1 MKSLRQNILHNIFRY
16 HFAVV
21 ASLATGCEEFISI
34 DPPKTEI
41 VSETVFTDDG
51 SANSAISGIYSLMM
65 TNQSFTRAGMEEFAG
80 LLSDE
85 LTNYATRADQVQFY
99 QNAVSPQNGYVQGIF
114 WREAYKYVNNANA
127 ILEGL
132 NQSSALSTD
141 TKNRLEGEARFV
153 RAFCH
158 FYLTMLF
165 GDVPYVTTTDY
176 RVNAVIARK
185 ARSEVL
191 EEIENDLTIAEGL
204 LPETYTPTGG
214 QRVHPIK
221 PAAQAMLARLY
232 LYREEWT
239 NAEQYAS
246 KLIDNTSLYEL
257 IEVDKVFLKN
267 SRESIWQLQPVVPGS
282 NTPQAQLFILT
293 GAPNSSSRR
302 VTLTNDLV
310 ESFEEGDA
318 RAVNWI
324 NSFSNASATWYYAFK
339 YKVASD
345 PTLSEYSTV
354 LRLAEQYLIRAEART
369 MLGNFDGAQEDL
381 DAIRTRAGL
390 PATTASDEASLLSA
404 IIAERRAELF
414 AEWGHRWFDLV
425 RMGKADE
432 VLGPIKADW
441 QSTDVLLPIPD
452 SERQLNPN
460 LSQNPGY

>member
-1 MKSLRQNILHNIFRY
+1 MAI
-16 HFAVV
+16 V
-21 ASLATGCEEFISI
+21 ALGSGCEEFISI

-41 VSETVFTDDG
+41 VSETVFSNDG
-51 SANSAISGIYSLMM
+51 SANSAISGVYSLMM
-65 TNQSFTRAGMEEFAG
+65 TNQSFTSAGMEEFAG

-85 LTNYATRADQVQFY
+85 LASYATNADHLQFS

-114 WREAYKYVNNANA
+114 WREAYRYINNANA

-132 NQSSALSTD
+132 SKSSALSAD
-141 TKNRLEGEARFV
+141 TKNRLVGEARFV

-165 GDVPYVTTTDY
+165 GDVPYITSTDY
-176 RVNAVIARK
+176 RVNAIIARK
-185 ARSEVL
+185 AHSEVL

-204 LPETYTPTGG
+204 LPETYALTGD
-214 QRVHPIK
+214 QRIHPVK
-221 PAAQAMLARLY
+221 GAAQAMLARLY
-232 LYREEWT
+232 LYQSSWAE
-239 NAEQYAS
+239 AEQYAS

-257 IEVDKVFLKN
+257 IDVNDVFLKN

-282 NTPQAQLFILT
+282 NTPQARLFILT
-293 GAPNSSSRR
+293 GPPNSVSRR
-302 VTLTNDLV
+302 ITLTNDLAD
-310 ESFEEGDA
+310 SFEEGDA

-369 MLGNFDGAQEDL
+369 MLGNFDGAREDL
-381 DAIRTRAGL
+381 DAIRSRAGL